1 MKTLVFE
8 SEAAKAIIGTEEP
21 VSVVVRLNVKVE
33 KYLKYE
39 TPFGKTYSWAS
50 GADIESITA
59 EWIDYKEGSV
69 KNKNI
74 SAFFGDRLS
83 IEVNGEVVKFLRS
96 IGT

>member
-8 SEAAKAIIGTEEP
+8 SEAAKEIIGTEEP
-21 VSVVVRLNVKVE
+21 VSVVVRLNVKIE

-59 EWIDYKEGSV
+59 EWVDYTDGVAMTKALFVPPKSDLSKEIAV
-69 KNKNI
+69 EINKY
-74 SAFFGDRLS
+74 
-83 IEVNGEVVKFLRS
+83 LRS

>member
-21 VSVVVRLNVKVE
+21 VSVVVRLNVNLE
-33 KYLKYE
+33 RYLKYE

-50 GADIESITA
+50 GAEIEYVIA
-59 EWIDYKEGSV
+59 EWIDYSCGAAMTKRMIIVPESDFSRE
-69 KNKNI
+69 I
-74 SAFFGDRLS
+74 AR
-83 IEVNGEVVKFLRS
+83 EVNKYLRS